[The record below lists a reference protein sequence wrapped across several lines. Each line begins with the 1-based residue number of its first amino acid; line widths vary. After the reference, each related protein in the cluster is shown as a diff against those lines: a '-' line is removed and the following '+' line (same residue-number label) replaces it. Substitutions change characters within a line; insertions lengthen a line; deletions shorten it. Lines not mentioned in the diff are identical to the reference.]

1 MLLSKVQKL
10 LDTISNAKTQE
21 YNSLVFSSYSSI
33 KQAKESEPQRMY
45 DALLA
50 AKERLPA

>member
-1 MLLSKVQKL
+1 M
-10 LDTISNAKTQE
+10 
-21 YNSLVFSSYSSI
+21 VFSSYSSI

-50 AKERLPA
+50 AKESTTRLIDEL